1 MAGTDAILTVG
12 YIGVRSGHSTR
23 DVARFARY
31 VQYRDVHPD
40 SERTRDIDGLLRYA
54 QYRDPTSTHGRLFN
68 QDGAASAADREAL
81 VDYVSNSL
89 PEPGQ
94 QRSSTSERA
103 IYRMILS
110 PADARGLDLQQ
121 LARATMAQLQKD
133 VGASLPRWVA
143 AEHRNTRHPHVHII
157 LPARREIA
165 PGRYRT
171 LVITRDRLAGMKL
184 ALANDLHLQRGQRLE
199 MGAPLLR
206 ERGSRVLSGSCSLS
220 PLHSRV
226 RDAGHRRDGA
236 RGAGHEEGGRR
247 SSRTELGGQTLALVG
262 RLARYHRREAE
273 RLARRRKWEVDEE
286 ESRVRGR
293 RR

>member
-1 MAGTDAILTVG
+1 MVGTDAILTMG
-12 YIGVRSGHSTR
+12 FIGVRSGHSTR

-68 QDGAASAADREAL
+68 QDGASSAADREAL
-81 VDYVSNSL
+81 VDYVNNSL

-94 QRSSTSERA
+94 ERSSTSERA
-103 IYRMILS
+103 VYRMILS

-121 LARATMAQLQKD
+121 LARATMGQLQKD
-133 VGASLPRWVA
+133 LGAPLPRWIA

-157 LPARREIA
+157 LPARRETA
-165 PGRYRT
+165 PGKYRT
-171 LVITRDRLAGMKL
+171 LVITRDRLARMKL

-199 MGAPLLR
+199 MGSPLLR
-206 ERGSRVLSGSCSLS
+206 ERGTRGLSHGRSLS
-220 PLHSRV
+220 PIHSRAL
-226 RDAGHRRDGA
+226 DAGQRREEA
-236 RGAGHEEGGRR
+236 RGAGHEQGGRR
-247 SSRTELGGQTLALVG
+247 RSRNELGGQTLALVG
-262 RLARYHRREAE
+262 QLARYHRREAE
-273 RLARRRKWEVDEE
+273 RLARRRRWEFDEE
-286 ESRVRGR
+286 ASRIRGR

>member
-81 VDYVSNSL
+81 VDHVANSL
-89 PEPGQ
+89 PEPGRE
-94 QRSSTSERA
+94 RSSTSERA
-103 IYRMILS
+103 VYRMILS

-133 VGASLPRWVA
+133 LGAPLPRWIA

-157 LPARREIA
+157 LPARREVA
-165 PGRYRT
+165 PGQYRT
-171 LVITRDRLAGMKL
+171 LVITRDRLARMKL

-199 MGAPLLR
+199 MGAPLTR
-206 ERGSRVLSGSCSLS
+206 ERGNRLMSQGGSLS
-220 PLHSRV
+220 PVHSRV
-226 RDAGHRRDGA
+226 WDAGQRGA
-236 RGAGHEEGGRR
+236 ATRGAGHEQGGRR
-247 SSRTELGGQTLALVG
+247 RSGSELGGQSLALVG

-273 RLARRRKWEVDEE
+273 RLARRRRWESDEE

>member
-12 YIGVRSGHSTR
+12 YIGVRSEHSTR

-68 QDGAASAADREAL
+68 QDGPSSAADREAL
-81 VDYVSNSL
+81 VDFVRSSL
-89 PEPGQ
+89 PEPGRE
-94 QRSSTSERA
+94 RSSTSERA
-103 IYRMILS
+103 VYRMILS

-121 LARATMAQLQKD
+121 LARATMAQLQRD
-133 VGASLPRWVA
+133 LGAPLPRWIA

-171 LVITRDRLAGMKL
+171 LVITRDRLARMKL

-206 ERGSRVLSGSCSLS
+206 ERGNRVLSRSRSLS

-226 RDAGHRRDGA
+226 WDAGHPRQEA
-236 RGAGHEEGGRR
+236 RGAGQEEDGRR
-247 SSRTELGGQTLALVG
+247 RSRSELGGQTLALVG
-262 RLARYHRREAE
+262 RLARYQRREAE
-273 RLARRRKWEVDEE
+273 RLARRRRWDFDEE
-286 ESRVRGR
+286 ESRVRGHR
-293 RR
+293 R